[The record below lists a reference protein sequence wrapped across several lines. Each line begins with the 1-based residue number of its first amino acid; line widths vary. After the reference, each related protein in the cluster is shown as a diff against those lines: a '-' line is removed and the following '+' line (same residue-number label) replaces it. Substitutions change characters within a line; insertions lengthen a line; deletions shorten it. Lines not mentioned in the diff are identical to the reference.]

1 MGVFAGPEINEDGL
15 VLCLDAGNT
24 KSYPGSGT
32 TWSDLSGQG
41 NDGTLENGVG
51 FDGGN
56 GGSLVFDGTDDSVR
70 IINTGL
76 SYSSFSIDSFIKPS
90 SNDGSY
96 NAIISATLGTNND
109 FEYGLNWDLGPDPSA
124 NFSVMNLEIS
134 RAYGGFFDRDVMTS
148 SFSFGVWT
156 YVALVVDSVNDNY
169 KIYVNGVEDYTGSY
183 LGTITHFD
191 RITIGQRF
199 LLGGYEA
206 SSVFNGNIAQVSIY
220 NRALTEAEVQ
230 QNFSALRSRFG
241 I

>member
-1 MGVFAGPEINEDGL
+1 MLTPQENR
-15 VLCLDAGNT
+15 
-24 KSYPGSGT
+24 GT
-32 TWSDLSGQG
+32 TVATGGGWADLTGNGNNGQ
-41 NDGTLENGVG
+41 LVNGVRES
-51 FDGGN
+51 GGN
-56 GGSLVFDGTDDSVR
+56 LGSLSFDGTDDSVR

-96 NAIISATLGTNND
+96 NAIISTTLGTNND
-109 FEYGLNWDLGPDPSA
+109 FEYGLNWDLGTSSSA

-134 RAYGGFFDRDVMTS
+134 RAYGGFFNRDVMTS

-199 LLGGYEA
+199 YAGGYQ
-206 SSVFNGNIAQVSIY
+206 SPSVFNGNIAYIKIY
-220 NRALTEAEVQ
+220 NRALTADEVK
-230 QNFSALRSRFG
+230 QNFNAQRGRFG